1 MILYETFLNG
11 FHIYIIVL
19 TSTSYT
25 LVYVLND
32 YKIVN
37 YVKNYMSHNANVH
50 TVVVHTPDVN
60 ERTYRVLETY

>member
-1 MILYETFLNG
+1 MYKSFFNG
-11 FHIYIIVL
+11 CHIYIIIL
-19 TSTSYT
+19 TSTSNT

-37 YVKNYMSHNANVH
+37 YVKNYMPHNANVH